1 MITFKQFLNEMTAYE
16 LEMKLFFKTEVGI
29 REPAALED
37 ALTWWAGKLDFHDI
51 SSNAD
56 ERIIDYLE
64 RKGADLDFLDED
76 GIADK
81 IRLTVNAFRH
91 AWLKSNGIYE
101 MVTEGG
107 KATETEGTVRATK
120 NDIVAALKFVS
131 KVIGLPFETLEK
143 SLLGST
149 PHTLSGHK
157 QDSGDI
163 DIAVDEKSVDR
174 ETIVAKMEKATNFK
188 TTKIGKGTYS
198 FPVPGAQG
206 RKVQVDLMFVPSIP
220 WAIWGHYSARDS
232 KHKARVRNN
241 LLLDVVMQH
250 TFQPGKDLSVRDSDG
265 TEIVRVRRSF
275 GRGEGLYRTFK
286 VAPPKKNGSGRV
298 QLRKGTPEE
307 VAQELARMGK
317 KLPFSKEADAILSP
331 DQAAEFLFGKGT
343 KATDLLSAEQV
354 IKAIFKRKD
363 HAAIFKD
370 VVAAFKADGTPVP
383 DELKKFE

>member
-1 MITFKQFLNEMTAYE
+1 MITFKQFLNEMTDYE
-16 LEMKLFFKTEVGI
+16 LQMRLFFKSEVGI

-37 ALTWWAGKLDFHDI
+37 ALTWWSGKLHFHAMDAAAEEAI
-51 SSNAD
+51 L
-56 ERIIDYLE
+56 DYLDDNGVE
-64 RKGADLDFLDED
+64 LDELDED
-76 GIADK
+76 GVADK

-91 AWLKSNGIYE
+91 AWLKRNGIYE
-101 MVTEGG
+101 MVMEGG
-107 KATETEGTVRATK
+107 KATEDEGTVRATK

-149 PHTLSGHK
+149 PHTLSGDK
-157 QDSGDI
+157 QDSGDV
-163 DIAVDEKSVDR
+163 DIAIEESSVNR
-174 ETIVAKMEKATNFK
+174 ETVIAKMEKATNFK

-198 FPVPGAQG
+198 FPVPVGNG
-206 RKVQVDLMFVPSIP
+206 RKVQVDLMFVPSVS
-220 WAIWGHYSARDS
+220 WAIWGHYSAKDS

-250 TFQPGKDLSVRDSDG
+250 TFEPGKDITIRDENG
-265 TEIVRVRRSF
+265 IEIIRVRRSF

-286 VAPPKKNGSGRV
+286 VAPPKKNGTGRV
-298 QLRKGTPEE
+298 KLRKGTADE

-317 KLPFSKEADAILSP
+317 KVSFAKETDAILSP
-331 DQAAEFLFGKGT
+331 DKAAEFLFGKGT
-343 KATDLLSAEQV
+343 KAADLLSAEQV
-354 IKAIFKRKD
+354 IKAIYKRKD